1 MKQVDIRFKERYN
14 NEWDLDCDGDF
25 FIYNQP
31 EGMELVPGDYV
42 VVETRYGLSLALVLQ
57 IREEKEPANVKMKIV
72 TKVEG
77 YNFIDE
83 ENRKKRKEELRQ
95 KIQTFEKNLA
105 EREKYNLIVKAFPEA
120 EAVINE
126 YLSL

>member
-1 MKQVDIRFKERYN
+1 MKQVDVKFKGRYN

-25 FIYNQP
+25 YIYNQP
-31 EGMELVPGDYV
+31 EGMELIPGDYV

-57 IREEKEPANVKMKIV
+57 VREEKEPANVKMKIV

-77 YNFIDE
+77 YNFVDE
-83 ENRKKRKEELRQ
+83 ENRKKRKEELKQ
-95 KIQTFEKNLA
+95 KIQTFEKSLA
-105 EREKYNLIVKAFPEA
+105 EREKYNLIIKAFPEA

>member
-1 MKQVDIRFKERYN
+1 MKQVDVKFKGRYN
-14 NEWDLDCDGDF
+14 NEWDLDYDGDF
-25 FIYNQP
+25 YIYNQP
-31 EGMELVPGDYV
+31 EGMELIPGDYV

-57 IREEKEPANVKMKIV
+57 VREEKEPANVKMKIV

-77 YNFIDE
+77 YNFVDE
-83 ENRKKRKEELRQ
+83 ENRKKRKEELKQ
-95 KIQTFEKNLA
+95 KIQTFEKSLA
-105 EREKYNLIVKAFPEA
+105 EREKYNLIIKAFPEA